1 VARLKDEIARLKG
14 MVPDQSHVMVRGTGA
29 ELAARGLLSERDAIA
44 SQVGRTNPSGETRD
58 PATFSK
64 AYRDALSGCYAC
76 HQASEKPYL
85 RPRVP
90 DAPEG
95 RMIEFSPSE
104 S

>member
-1 VARLKDEIARLKG
+1 VRRTTTGELDLRSILDGMDRSLVAGVQKTI
-14 MVPDQSHVMVRGTGA
+14 
-29 ELAARGLLSERDAIA
+29 
-44 SQVGRTNPSGETRD
+44 ETRD

-76 HQASEKPYL
+76 HQASERPYL
-85 RPRVP
+85 RPHVP

-95 RMIEFSPSE
+95 RMIEFSPSG